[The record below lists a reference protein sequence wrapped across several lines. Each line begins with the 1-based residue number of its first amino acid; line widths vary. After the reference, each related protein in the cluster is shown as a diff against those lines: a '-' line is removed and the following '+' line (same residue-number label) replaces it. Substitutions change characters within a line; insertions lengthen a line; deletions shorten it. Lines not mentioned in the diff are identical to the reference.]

1 LHADG
6 GDTTRNGFRNGRVG
20 FAQGEASMPFKIMIV
35 DKEPTDL
42 RRLVRLVGFNCHVLG
57 AGSGEEALCLLE
69 QHDVAL
75 LITEL
80 CLPGMSGTSLLEQAA
95 ALRPHMV
102 RIILTAHAD
111 AQALADAINRGQV
124 YRYATKPWDDEDLRL
139 TVVRA
144 LQHYEVTR
152 SRHEADEANKRLARR
167 LQAMTRGVVRA
178 IADTLEAKDRYVY
191 GHARRVSGYASAIGR
206 RMRLCGPL
214 LEQLSL
220 AALLHDVGKISTP
233 DSILLKPAAL
243 DEEERAVV
251 QLHSER
257 GARLLAA
264 VPEMEEVAA
273 AVLHHHENYDGTGYP
288 QGLSGEHIPLASRI
302 IHVADAYDA
311 MTSPR
316 PFREAYG
323 HERAVR
329 VLKQGAGSQFDPQV
343 VAAFCELEALA
354 QIRASIARGDFGS
367 RFITYARLNTLRVL
381 PLEELVRVVEREP
394 ALAASVLRASNEGL
408 RAEAATASLY
418 EACARLGVEA
428 LRDLIARGG
437 TSVRLCPESAALREH
452 SRRCAAAAMLL
463 AEKTGALNPDE
474 AYTAGLLH
482 DLGEALLRSLFPEE
496 AESIAWLGHPF
507 AVEKEVA
514 AFGVDH
520 AQVGQWILDAC
531 GVPATRSF
539 AIQAHHDL
547 DHVND
552 PAALLLQ
559 VADAVAGANDSSELA
574 DLDAL
579 APDRLALLRLTPA
592 DLARVHEMTTGLTME
607 RFEDVAA

>member
-1 LHADG
+1 
-6 GDTTRNGFRNGRVG
+6 
-20 FAQGEASMPFKIMIV
+20 MPQKIMIV
-35 DKEPTDL
+35 DNQPADL
-42 RRLVRLVGFNCHVLG
+42 RRLERLFGATCQVLC
-57 AGSGEEALCLLE
+57 ATSGEEALRVLE

-75 LITEL
+75 LITDL
-80 CLPGMSGTSLLEQAA
+80 RLPGSTGAELLEHAA

-111 AQALADAINRGQV
+111 ADELADAINRGQV
-124 YRYATKPWDDEDLRL
+124 YRYATKPWDDEDIRL
-139 TVVRA
+139 TVARA
-144 LQHYEVTR
+144 LQHYEAVK
-152 SRHEADEANKRLARR
+152 SSHEAEETNKRLARR
-167 LQAMTRGVVRA
+167 LRAMTRGVVRA
-178 IADTLEAKDRYVY
+178 IADTLEAKDRFVY

-206 RMRLCGPL
+206 RMRLGVPA
-214 LEQLSL
+214 LEQISL

-243 DEEERAVV
+243 TEEERAIVR
-251 QLHSER
+251 LHSER

-273 AVLHHHENYDGTGYP
+273 GVRHHHENWDGTGYP
-288 QGLSGEHIPLASRI
+288 EGLAGERIPLVSRI

-316 PFREAYG
+316 PFRDALD

-329 VLKQGAGSQFDPQV
+329 VLREGAGSQFDPEV
-343 VAAFCELEALA
+343 VAAFCGLEALA
-354 QIRASIARGDFGS
+354 QIRTSIARGDFGS
-367 RFITYARLNTLRVL
+367 GFLPFARPAALRVL

-394 ALAASVLRASNEGL
+394 ALAASVLRTANEGL
-408 RAEAATASLY
+408 CAEEATMNLY
-418 EACARLGVEA
+418 AACARLGAEP
-428 LRDLIARGG
+428 LRDIIARADGG
-437 TSVRLCPESAALREH
+437 KRPSREAEELRGH

-463 AEKTGALNPDE
+463 AERTGALDPDE

-482 DLGEALLRSLFPEE
+482 DLGEALLRSLFPDE
-496 AESIAWLGHPF
+496 AENITWLGHPF
-507 AVEKEVA
+507 TAEKEVN

-531 GVPATRSF
+531 GVPVTLSF
-539 AIQAHHDL
+539 TVQAHHDI

-559 VADAVAGANDSSELA
+559 VADAVACVNDSSEMA
-574 DLDAL
+574 GLDAL

-592 DLARVHEMTTGLTME
+592 ELARVHEMTTEMVGGRLNS
-607 RFEDVAA
+607 VAA

>member
-1 LHADG
+1 
-6 GDTTRNGFRNGRVG
+6 
-20 FAQGEASMPFKIMIV
+20 MPFKVMIV
-35 DKEPTDL
+35 DEEPSDL
-42 RRLVRLVGFNCHVLG
+42 RRLERLFGFNCRVLS
-57 AGSGEEALCLLE
+57 AGSGEEALRLLE

-75 LITEL
+75 LITDL
-80 CLPGMSGTSLLEQAA
+80 RLPGMNGTALLEQAA
-95 ALRPHMV
+95 ELRPHMV
-102 RIILTAHAD
+102 RIILTARAD
-111 AQALADAINRGQV
+111 AAALADAINRGRV
-124 YRYATKPWDDEDLRL
+124 YRYVTKPWQDEDMRL

-152 SRHEADEANKRLARR
+152 SRHEADETNKRLARR
-167 LQAMTRGVVRA
+167 LREMTRGVVRA

-191 GHARRVSGYASAIGR
+191 GHARRVTGYASAIGR
-206 RMRLCGPL
+206 RMRLSTFH
-214 LEQLSL
+214 LEQLNL

-233 DSILLKPAAL
+233 DSVLLKPAAL
-243 DEEERAVV
+243 TEEERAVV
-251 QLHSER
+251 RLHSER

-273 AVLHHHENYDGTGYP
+273 AVRHHHENWDGTGYP
-288 QGLSGEHIPLASRI
+288 EGLAGERIPLASRI

-316 PFREAYG
+316 PFRDALD

-329 VLKQGAGSQFDPQV
+329 TLQDGAGTQFDPEV
-343 VAAFCELEALA
+343 VAAFCGLEALA

-367 RFITYARLNTLRVL
+367 RFLTFARPAALRAL

-394 ALAASVLRASNEGL
+394 ALAASVLHKANEGL
-408 RAEAATASLY
+408 RAEETTMSLH
-418 EACARLGVEA
+418 EACARLGAEPLRDLVTRRGANVRRTREAEA
-428 LRDLIARGG
+428 LRG
-437 TSVRLCPESAALREH
+437 H

-463 AEKTGALNPDE
+463 AEKTGALDPDE

-482 DLGEALLRSLFPEE
+482 DLGEALLRSFFPEE
-496 AESIAWLGHPF
+496 AESISWLGHPF

-531 GVPATRSF
+531 GVPATHSF
-539 AIQAHHDL
+539 AVQAHHDL

-559 VADAVAGANDSSELA
+559 VADAVAGANNSSEMA

-579 APDRLALLRLTPA
+579 APDRLALLRLTRA
-592 DLARVHEMTTGLTME
+592 DLARVHEMTTEMVGE
-607 RFEDVAA
+607 RFDGVAA

>member
-1 LHADG
+1 
-6 GDTTRNGFRNGRVG
+6 
-20 FAQGEASMPFKIMIV
+20 MPLKIMIV
-35 DKEPTDL
+35 DNEPADL
-42 RRLVRLVGFNCHVLG
+42 RRLERLFGLTSRVLC
-57 AGSGEEALCLLE
+57 AESGEEALRLLE

-75 LITEL
+75 LITDL
-80 CLPGMSGTSLLEQAA
+80 RLPGMSGTELLEHAA

-111 AQALADAINRGQV
+111 AHELADAINRGQV
-124 YRYATKPWDDEDLRL
+124 YRYATKPWEDEDMRL

-152 SRHEADEANKRLARR
+152 SRHEADETNKRLARR

-206 RMRLCGPL
+206 RMRLSGPA
-214 LEQLSL
+214 LEQLAL

-233 DSILLKPAAL
+233 DSLLLKPAAL
-243 DEEERAVV
+243 DEQERDIVR
-251 QLHSER
+251 LHSER

-288 QGLSGEHIPLASRI
+288 RGLAGERIPLASRI

-316 PFREAYG
+316 PFRDALDHG
-323 HERAVR
+323 RAVR
-329 VLKQGAGSQFDPQV
+329 ALNEGAGSQFDPEV
-343 VAAFCELEALA
+343 VAAFCELEALS
-354 QIRASIARGDFGS
+354 QVRASIERGDFGS
-367 RFITYARLNTLRVL
+367 RFLTFARPAALRVL
-381 PLEELVRVVEREP
+381 PLEELVRVVEQEP
-394 ALAASVLRASNEGL
+394 ALAASVLRAANEGL
-408 RAEAATASLY
+408 RAEDTTFSLY
-418 EACARLGVEA
+418 EACARLGADA
-428 LRDLIARGG
+428 LRDIISRGHAEG
-437 TSVRLCPESAALREH
+437 RRTREAEELRGH
-452 SRRCAAAAMLL
+452 ARRCAAAAMLL
-463 AEKTGALNPDE
+463 AEKTGALDPDE

-482 DLGEALLRSLFPEE
+482 DLGEALLRSLFPDE
-496 AESIAWLGHPF
+496 AESISWLGHPF

-539 AIQAHHDL
+539 AVQAHHDL

-559 VADAVAGANDSSELA
+559 VADAVASANNSSEMA

-579 APDRLALLRLTPA
+579 APERLALLRLTRG
-592 DLARVHEMTTGLTME
+592 DLARVHEMTTEMAGE
-607 RFEDVAA
+607 RLEGVAA

>member
-1 LHADG
+1 
-6 GDTTRNGFRNGRVG
+6 
-20 FAQGEASMPFKIMIV
+20 MPVKIMFV
-35 DKEPTDL
+35 DKEPADL
-42 RRLVRLVGFNCHVLG
+42 RRLERLFGLTCHVLS
-57 AGSGEEALCLLE
+57 AATGEEALRLLE

-75 LITEL
+75 LVTEL
-80 CLPGMSGTSLLEQAA
+80 RLPGMSGTEFLEQAA
-95 ALRPHMV
+95 ELRPHMV
-102 RIILTAHAD
+102 RIVLTAHAD

-124 YRYATKPWDDEDLRL
+124 YRYATKPWQDEDLRL

-144 LQHYEVTR
+144 LQHYEVMR
-152 SRHEADEANKRLARR
+152 SRHEADETNKRLARR

-206 RMRLCGPL
+206 RMLLSVPA

-233 DSILLKPAAL
+233 DSVLLKPAAL

-251 QLHSER
+251 RLHSER

-273 AVLHHHENYDGTGYP
+273 AVRHHHEHYDGTGYP
-288 QGLSGEHIPLASRI
+288 AGLAGERIPLASRI

-316 PFREAYG
+316 PFRDALD
-323 HERAVR
+323 HAQAVR
-329 VLKQGAGSQFDPQV
+329 TLQDGAGSQFDPEV
-343 VAAFCELEALA
+343 VAAFCGLEAVA
-354 QIRASIARGDFGS
+354 QIRASIALGDFGS
-367 RFITYARLNTLRVL
+367 RFLTFARPRALHVL

-394 ALAASVLRASNEGL
+394 ALAASALRAANEGL
-408 RAEAATASLY
+408 RDEETTLSLY
-418 EACARLGVEA
+418 AACARLGVEA
-428 LRDLIARGG
+428 LREVVRRGSTNIRRG
-437 TSVRLCPESAALREH
+437 PEAEALHGH

-463 AEKTGALNPDE
+463 AEKTGALDPDE

-482 DLGEALLRSLFPEE
+482 DLGEALLHLLFPEQ
-496 AESIAWLGHPF
+496 AESISWLGHPF
-507 AVEKEVA
+507 AAEKEVA

-559 VADAVAGANDSSELA
+559 VADAVAGANNSSELA

-579 APDRLALLRLTPA
+579 APDRLALLRLTRA
-592 DLARVHEMTTGLTME
+592 DIARVHEMTTEVVGE
-607 RFEDVAA
+607 RLDSVAA

>member
-1 LHADG
+1 
-6 GDTTRNGFRNGRVG
+6 
-20 FAQGEASMPFKIMIV
+20 MPVKIMIV
-35 DKEPTDL
+35 DRELADL
-42 RRLVRLVGFNCHVLG
+42 RRLERLFGLTCRVLC
-57 AGSGEEALCLLE
+57 AASGEEALRLLE

-80 CLPGMSGTSLLEQAA
+80 RLPGMSGAGLLEQAA
-95 ALRPHMV
+95 QLRPHMV
-102 RIILTAHAD
+102 RIILTAETD
-111 AQALADAINRGQV
+111 AQALVEAVNRGQV
-124 YRYATKPWDDEDLRL
+124 YRYATKPWADEDMRL
-139 TVVRA
+139 TVMRA
-144 LQHYEVTR
+144 LQHYEVVK
-152 SRHEADEANKRLARR
+152 SCHEADETNKRLARR

-206 RMRLCGPL
+206 RMRLSVNT
-214 LEQLSL
+214 LEQISL

-233 DSILLKPAAL
+233 DSVLLKPAAL

-251 QLHSER
+251 RLHSER

-273 AVLHHHENYDGTGYP
+273 AVRHHHENYDGTGYP
-288 QGLSGEHIPLASRI
+288 AGLAGERIPLASRVI
-302 IHVADAYDA
+302 RVADAYDA

-316 PFREAYG
+316 PFRDALDHG
-323 HERAVR
+323 RAVR
-329 VLKQGAGSQFDPQV
+329 ALTDGAGSQFDPEV
-343 VAAFCELEALA
+343 VAAFCGLEALA

-367 RFITYARLNTLRVL
+367 RFLTFARPAALRVL
-381 PLEELVRVVEREP
+381 PLEELVMAAEREP
-394 ALAASVLRASNEGL
+394 ALAASVLCAANEGL
-408 RAEAATASLY
+408 RAEEATTSLRV
-418 EACARLGVEA
+418 ACARLGVESLRDIVARAGTKIRRSPEAEA
-428 LRDLIARGG
+428 LRG
-437 TSVRLCPESAALREH
+437 H
-452 SRRCAAAAMLL
+452 SRRCAAAARLL
-463 AEKTGALNPDE
+463 AEKTGVLGPDE
-474 AYTAGLLH
+474 AHTAGLLH

-496 AESIAWLGHPF
+496 AESITWLGHPF
-507 AVEKEVA
+507 AAEKEVT

-531 GVPATRSF
+531 GVPATHSF

-559 VADAVAGANDSSELA
+559 VADAVASANNSSEMA

-579 APDRLALLRLTPA
+579 SPDRLALLRLTRA
-592 DLARVHEMTTGLTME
+592 DLARIHEMTTEMVGE
-607 RFEDVAA
+607 RFEGVAA

>member
-1 LHADG
+1 
-6 GDTTRNGFRNGRVG
+6 
-20 FAQGEASMPFKIMIV
+20 MPQKMLIV
-35 DKEPTDL
+35 DSEPADL
-42 RRLVRLVGFNCHVLG
+42 QRLEMLFGLTCHVLC
-57 AGSGEEALCLLE
+57 AGSGEEALRLLA

-75 LITEL
+75 LITDQH
-80 CLPGMSGTSLLEQAA
+80 LPGMNGTELLEQAA
-95 ALRPHMV
+95 RLRPHMV
-102 RIILTAHAD
+102 RLILTAHAD
-111 AQALADAINRGQV
+111 AEALADAINRGQV
-124 YRYATKPWDDEDLRL
+124 YRYLNKPCDDEDLRL

-152 SRHEADEANKRLARR
+152 SRHEADETNKRLARR

-191 GHARRVSGYASAIGR
+191 GHARRVSGYALAIGR
-206 RMRLCGPL
+206 RMRLGTGA

-233 DSILLKPAAL
+233 DSVLLKPAAL

-251 QLHSER
+251 RLHSER
-257 GARLLAA
+257 GARLLGA

-273 AVLHHHENYDGTGYP
+273 AVRHHHENFDGTGYP
-288 QGLSGEHIPLASRI
+288 EGLAGERIPLASRI

-316 PFREAYG
+316 PFRDALD

-329 VLKQGAGSQFDPQV
+329 ALTNGAGSQFDPEV
-343 VAAFCELEALA
+343 VAAFCGLEALA
-354 QIRASIARGDFGS
+354 KIRGHIARGDFGS
-367 RFITYARLNTLRVL
+367 RFLLYTRPAALRVL
-381 PLEELVRVVEREP
+381 PLEELVKVVEREP
-394 ALAASVLRASNEGL
+394 ALAASVLRAANEGL
-408 RAEAATASLY
+408 RAEEATMSLYTAS
-418 EACARLGVEA
+418 ERLGADALRNLITRGAVSVRRCLEAEA
-428 LRDLIARGG
+428 LRG
-437 TSVRLCPESAALREH
+437 H

-463 AEKTGALNPDE
+463 AERTGALDPEE

-496 AESIAWLGHPF
+496 AENIAWLGHPF
-507 AVEKEVA
+507 SAEKEVA

-531 GVPATRSF
+531 HVPATLSF
-539 AIQAHHDL
+539 AVQAHHDT

-559 VADAVAGANDSSELA
+559 IADAVADANDSSEMA
-574 DLDAL
+574 SLDAL
-579 APDRLALLRLTPA
+579 ASDRLALLRLTRA
-592 DLARVHEMTTGLTME
+592 DLARVHEMTTEMVGE
-607 RFEDVAA
+607 RLESVAA

>member
-1 LHADG
+1 
-6 GDTTRNGFRNGRVG
+6 
-20 FAQGEASMPFKIMIV
+20 MPQKMMIV
-35 DKEPTDL
+35 DNEPADL
-42 RRLVRLVGFNCHVLG
+42 RRLEKLFGLTYHVLC
-57 AGSGEEALCLLE
+57 ATSGEEALSLLA

-75 LITEL
+75 LITDQP
-80 CLPGMSGTSLLEQAA
+80 LPGMTGTELLEQAA
-95 ALRPHMV
+95 ELRPHMV
-102 RIILTAHAD
+102 RLILTAQTD
-111 AQALADAINRGQV
+111 AESLVEAINRGQV
-124 YRYATKPWDDEDLRL
+124 YRYATKPYDDEDMRL
-139 TVVRA
+139 TVLRA

-152 SRHEADEANKRLARR
+152 SRHEADETNKRLARR

-206 RMRLCGPL
+206 RMRLNVPV

-233 DSILLKPAAL
+233 DSVLLKPAAL
-243 DEEERAVV
+243 TEEERAVV
-251 QLHSER
+251 RLHSER

-273 AVLHHHENYDGTGYP
+273 AVRHHHENYDGTGYP
-288 QGLSGEHIPLASRI
+288 EGLAGEHIPLASRI

-316 PFREAYG
+316 PFRSALD

-329 VLKQGAGSQFDPQV
+329 TLQDGAGSQFDPEV
-343 VAAFCELEALA
+343 VAAFCGLEALA
-354 QIRASIARGDFGS
+354 QIRGHIARGDFGS
-367 RFITYARLNTLRVL
+367 GFLSFARPAGLRVL

-394 ALAASVLRASNEGL
+394 ALAAAVLRAANEGL
-408 RAEAATASLY
+408 RTEEATISLY
-418 EACARLGVEA
+418 EASARLGA
-428 LRDLIARGG
+428 D
-437 TSVRLCPESAALREH
+437 ALRELIEQGCASKRLGYEAEVLRSH

-463 AEKTGALNPDE
+463 AEKTGAHDPDE

-496 AESIAWLGHPF
+496 AENITWLGHPF
-507 AVEKEVA
+507 AAEKEVA

-531 GVPATRSF
+531 NIPATCSF

-559 VADAVAGANDSSELA
+559 VADAVAGANDSSEMA
-574 DLDAL
+574 DLEAL
-579 APDRLALLRLTPA
+579 APDRLALLRLTRA
-592 DLARVHEMTTGLTME
+592 DLARIHEMTTEMVGE
-607 RFEDVAA
+607 RFDVVAA

>member
-1 LHADG
+1 
-6 GDTTRNGFRNGRVG
+6 
-20 FAQGEASMPFKIMIV
+20 MPLKVMLV
-35 DKEPTDL
+35 DKEPADL
-42 RRLVRLVGFNCHVLG
+42 RRLERLFGLNHQVLC
-57 AGSGEEALCLLE
+57 AGSGEQALCLLE

-80 CLPGMSGTSLLEQAA
+80 GLPGMGGARLLEQAA

-111 AQALADAINRGQV
+111 AQALADAINRGRV
-124 YRYATKPWDDEDLRL
+124 YRYVTKPWNDEDLRL

-144 LQHYEVTR
+144 LQHYAVTR
-152 SRHEADEANKRLARR
+152 SHHEADETNKRLARR

-206 RMRLCGPL
+206 RMRLSGPL

-233 DSILLKPAAL
+233 DSVLLKPAAL
-243 DEEERAVV
+243 TDEERAVV
-251 QLHSER
+251 RLHSER
-257 GARLLAA
+257 GARLLAS

-273 AVLHHHENYDGTGYP
+273 AVLHHHEHWDGTGYP
-288 QGLSGEHIPLASRI
+288 AGLAGERIPFASRL

-311 MTSPR
+311 LTSPR
-316 PFREAYG
+316 PFRDALD

-329 VLKQGAGSQFDPQV
+329 VLGEGAGTQFDPEV

-367 RFITYARLNTLRVL
+367 RYLTFPRLNTARLL
-381 PLEELVRVVEREP
+381 PLEELIRVVEQEP
-394 ALAASVLRASNEGL
+394 ALAASALRAANEAP
-408 RAEAATASLY
+408 RAEEATMSLY
-418 EACARLGVEA
+418 EACARLGADA
-428 LRDLIARGG
+428 LRELIARGG
-437 TSVRLCPESAALREH
+437 TNVRRSHEAAVLRDH

-463 AEKTGALNPDE
+463 AEKTGVLDPDE

-482 DLGEALLRSLFPEE
+482 DLGEALLHSLFPEE
-496 AESIAWLGHPF
+496 AESITWLGHPF
-507 AVEKEVA
+507 AVEKEVT

-539 AIQAHHDL
+539 AVQAHHDL

-559 VADAVAGANDSSELA
+559 VADAVASVKDSTEMA
-574 DLDAL
+574 DLEAL
-579 APDRLALLRLTPA
+579 SPSRLALLRLTPA
-592 DLARVHEMTTGLTME
+592 DLARVHEMTTEMTGE
-607 RFEDVAA
+607 RLDGVAA

>member
-1 LHADG
+1 
-6 GDTTRNGFRNGRVG
+6 
-20 FAQGEASMPFKIMIV
+20 MPQKILIV
-35 DKEPTDL
+35 DNEPADL
-42 RRLVRLVGFNCHVLG
+42 QRLESLFGLTYQVLC
-57 AGSGEEALCLLE
+57 AVSGEEALRLLE

-75 LITEL
+75 LITDQR
-80 CLPGMSGTSLLEQAA
+80 LPGMTGTKLLELAA
-95 ALRPHMV
+95 ELRPHMV
-102 RIILTAHAD
+102 RIILTADTD
-111 AQALADAINRGQV
+111 ANALVAAINRGQV

-144 LQHYEVTR
+144 IQHCEVTR
-152 SRHEADEANKRLARR
+152 SHYEADETNKRLTRR

-206 RMRLCGPL
+206 RMRLSGPL

-233 DSILLKPAAL
+233 DSVLLKPAAL

-251 QLHSER
+251 RLHSER

-288 QGLSGEHIPLASRI
+288 EGLAGELIPLASRI

-316 PFREAYG
+316 PFRAALD
-323 HERAVR
+323 HEQAVR
-329 VLKQGAGSQFDPQV
+329 ALNEGAGTQFDPEV
-343 VAAFCELEALA
+343 VAAFCGLEALA
-354 QIRASIARGDFGS
+354 QIRGHIARGDFGS
-367 RFITYARLNTLRVL
+367 DFLSYTRPAALRLL

-394 ALAASVLRASNEGL
+394 ALAATVLRAANAGL
-408 RAEAATASLY
+408 CAEEATLSLY
-418 EACARLGVEA
+418 TACVRLGA
-428 LRDLIARGG
+428 D
-437 TSVRLCPESAALREH
+437 ALREMITQGSASKRPGYEAEVLSGH

-463 AEKTGALNPDE
+463 AEKTGALDPDE

-482 DLGEALLRSLFPEE
+482 DLGEALLRSLFPAE
-496 AESIAWLGHPF
+496 AENITWLGHPF
-507 AVEKEVA
+507 TVEKEVA

-531 GVPATRSF
+531 NIPATRSF
-539 AIQAHHDL
+539 AIQAHHDI

-559 VADAVAGANDSSELA
+559 IADAVAGANDSSEMASLEE
-574 DLDAL
+574 L
-579 APDRLALLRLTPA
+579 APDRLALLRLTRA
-592 DLARVHEMTTGLTME
+592 DLARIHEMTTEMVGE
-607 RFEDVAA
+607 RFEVVAA